1 MISLPA
7 VDNFSELSEQK
18 RKRVYLLALLLN
30 DHPELL
36 AGISHYGH
44 DEILNIF
51 RKFVHSLPNNHSR
64 RR

>member
-7 VDNFSELSEQK
+7 VDNFDELSEQK
-18 RKRVYLLALLLN
+18 RKRLYLLVLLLK

-36 AGISHYGH
+36 TGIADYSH
-44 DEILNIF
+44 DKILDIL